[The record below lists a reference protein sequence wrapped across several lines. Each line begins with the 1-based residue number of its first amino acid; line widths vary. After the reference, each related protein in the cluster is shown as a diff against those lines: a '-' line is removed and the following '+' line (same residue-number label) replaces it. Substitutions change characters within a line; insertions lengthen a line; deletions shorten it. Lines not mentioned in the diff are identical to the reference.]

1 MDAESPATY
10 SITLSRLDPKDAK
23 IVRSLARCFVFS
35 GGVNIDFRYHARV
48 TADNNGAE
56 TVFNPL
62 FPRWHRYVDHISA
75 AGGYPLLPARQ
86 VQAALY
92 ADQGMLETDGEL
104 MLIPKSSIKY
114 MTVSPLAVEL
124 PETVIRGGSVVTAWS
139 VFGG

>member
-1 MDAESPATY
+1 MQKSCAVWRDALYSVAVLISIFGITLVLRGITMEQKRFLTLCFLDGTDM
-10 SITLSRLDPKDAK
+10 SIT
-23 IVRSLARCFVFS
+23 
-35 GGVNIDFRYHARV
+35 
-48 TADNNGAE
+48 
-56 TVFNPL
+56 
-62 FPRWHRYVDHISA
+62 FPQQ
-75 AGGYPLLPARQ
+75 AGNPLLPARQ

-92 ADQGMLETDGEL
+92 ADKGMLETDGEL